1 MINSVFLCGKGEDKS
16 TLSFSKKS
24 ITFNAQY
31 VLTMI
36 SMTLANDNGDYGDN
50 GNCVE
55 II

>member
-1 MINSVFLCGKGEDKS
+1 MC
-16 TLSFSKKS
+16 SFAGRVRISLHCHSQKKS

-36 SMTLANDNGDYGDN
+36 SMTLTNDNGDYGDN